1 MGNSQA
7 VQVGAVPKTMKAL
20 RVNKFLAKDAKSVE
34 DIGQSIEVV
43 EVPVPMPKEK
53 QVLVRVE
60 FSPINP
66 ADIAMA
72 GGTYGGTGTLKVLPA
87 HFIPGTE
94 GSGVVAAV
102 GKGIPGF
109 AVGRK
114 VTFYGPGAWAEYVV
128 VDGISCV
135 PLPND
140 VSFADGCNSFAN
152 PVTVVAFLNMAKEGG
167 HTNVVHTAA
176 ASALGKML
184 IAYAKTQGIGVI
196 GVVRK
201 EDQAKDVMAAGA
213 KACLVVSDEDIE
225 AAVAHNAAEA
235 DHEEKLNAGP
245 ASVNQLAEALKEHKV
260 TLGFDAVAGPLT
272 GVLLKVMPT
281 KSIVYVYGG
290 LSNKPCSFIR
300 STDLIFGQK
309 QVRGFWA
316 IAHVKSKRLNE
327 QKALAAQILSHV
339 RKGQALH
346 TPIRVQYPIE
356 KGIEAISTYLNDMTA
371 GKVVFAP
378 QTGKTPAADA
388 PVKKEETKSEEKP
401 ATS

>member
-1 MGNSQA
+1 MGGSSS
-7 VQVGAVPKTMKAL
+7 VPVGSIPKTMKAL

-43 EVPVPMPKEK
+43 EVPVPVPREK
-53 QVLVRVE
+53 QVLIRVE
-60 FSPINP
+60 YSPINP

-72 GGTYGGTGTLKVLPA
+72 GGTYGGTGTLKVLPS

-94 GSGVVAAV
+94 GSGVIVAV
-102 GKGIPGF
+102 GKGIPGM
-109 AVGRK
+109 AIGRK
-114 VTFYGPGAWAEYVV
+114 VTFYGPGAWGEYVV
-128 VDGISCV
+128 VDGSSCV

-152 PVTVVAFLNMAKEGG
+152 PVTAVAFINLAKEGD
-167 HTNVVHTAA
+167 HHDIVHTAA

-201 EDQAKDVMAAGA
+201 AEQEKEVMAAGA
-213 KACLVVSDEDIE
+213 KACYVVSDEDID
-225 AAVAHNAAEA
+225 AAVVYNSQEAE
-235 DHEEKLNAGP
+235 HEEKLDGGP
-245 ASVNQLAEALKEHKV
+245 QSVNKLAEALKEHKV

-272 GVLLKVMPT
+272 GVLLKAMPQ
-281 KSIVYVYGG
+281 KSTIYVYGG
-290 LSNKPCSFIR
+290 LSNKPCAFIR

-316 IAHVKSKRLNE
+316 IAHVKGKRQNE
-327 QKALAAQILSHV
+327 QKALAAQILGQV

-346 TPIRVQYPIE
+346 TPIKSQFPVE
-356 KGIEAISTYLNDMTA
+356 KGIEAISAYLNDMTG
-371 GKVVFAP
+371 GKIVLAP
-378 QTGKTPAADA
+378 QTGKAEPA
-388 PVKKEETKSEEKP
+388 KKEETKSEEKP
-401 ATS
+401 ASS

>member
-1 MGNSQA
+1 MPI
-7 VQVGAVPKTMKAL
+7 PKTMKAL
-20 RVNKFLAKDAKSVE
+20 RVNKFLAKDAKTVE

-43 EVPVPMPKEK
+43 EVAVPMPKEK
-53 QVLVRVE
+53 QVLIRVE

-128 VDGISCV
+128 VDAITCI
-135 PLPND
+135 PLPNE
-140 VSFADGCNSFAN
+140 VSLLEGCNSFAN
-152 PVTVVAFLNMAKEGG
+152 PTSVVAFVNIAKEGD
-167 HTNVVHTAA
+167 HRNIVHTAA

-201 EDQAKDVMAAGA
+201 EEQAKDVLAAGA
-213 KACLVVSDEDIE
+213 KACLVVTDEDIE
-225 AAVAHNAAEA
+225 AAIVHNAQEAE
-235 DHEEKLNAGP
+235 HEEKVNAGP
-245 ASVNQLAEALKEHKV
+245 ANVNQLAEALKEHKV

-272 GVLLKVMPT
+272 GVLLKVMPV
-281 KSIVYVYGG
+281 KSTIYVYGG
-290 LSNKPCSFIR
+290 LSNKACTFIR

-309 QVRGFWA
+309 QVKGFWA
-316 IAHVKSKRLNE
+316 ISHVKAKRQNE
-327 QKALAAQILSHV
+327 QKALAAQILSNV
-339 RKGQALH
+339 RKGQPLH
-346 TPIRVQYPIE
+346 TPIKGQFPVE
-356 KGIEAISTYLNDMTA
+356 KGIEALSTYLNDMTG
-371 GKVVFAP
+371 GKIVFAP
-378 QTGKTPAADA
+378 QAGKGAASEPAAA
-388 PVKKEETKSEEKP
+388 AVPAKKEETKTEEPNASP
-401 ATS
+401 A